1 MPVRNGSTQKTTGA
15 LVLLAGLVATA
26 IIIFWGI
33 SRPPQ
38 CAYDDAYI
46 TYRYADNLRRG
57 LGLVYN
63 PGEWVLGTTTPL
75 FALLL
80 GALGLVVPNLEILGH
95 WLGVLCWIVAV
106 WAAIALLWDAGRPRA
121 ALAAG
126 LLVAVEPSC
135 LPSLGMET
143 HLLIALMLAVA
154 WAWLKGHRL
163 LSALLAA
170 ALLLARQDSALWLLL
185 LGLEVWRRR
194 RLLPWRETTGAI
206 LLALPWFLYAGLR
219 YGSILPNSAL
229 AKLGQNE
236 LMPVGGQEPF
246 LQMLWATGTAGLHP
260 VVEGLSIAALA
271 LGVWVILRSA
281 RSFWWLLAWTVA
293 YVAIYTWLDVASF
306 PWYFVPA
313 LMVFSLI
320 IALGLGSLL
329 GDGRDPTTKQEHGLG
344 RPLLAWLAPSLGGL
358 LLLALLIGRGAQLQA
373 TVGNRGTRSAYEQVG
388 RWLASNTSD
397 QSDVASIEIGI
408 IGYLSQRPIL
418 DTMGL
423 VSPDM
428 AHHQVGWLETLAYGL
443 NAHAP
448 EYAVALPATAW
459 DRIVDQWW
467 FQEQY
472 EAVRQ
477 FDEVTLYR
485 RRPELPSVEMPLQA
499 RYADGF
505 TLEGIRVESW
515 ALQPGIALDVWLP
528 VSVQSAPSTRYLW
541 TLFLMDAQTFERP
554 AATTT
559 EPLEGAYGTHHW
571 QAGDRLLLPLRLEL
585 PDDLLPGA
593 YRLVLIISDL
603 YGMGDLPLAEQPD
616 VPDPEV
622 WLGWF
627 RVGSPDS
634 PTGASDLEARPQHLV
649 WQDGIELV
657 SISLPAEPLT
667 PGSVLPV
674 QFLWTVSLSIDRAQP
689 YERNLSV
696 FVHLIDPQGQIVA
709 QADRL
714 PFDGRWPTPVWQV
727 GESLQD
733 TYQITVPD
741 TLPSGHYGLRFGFY
755 DAAGRLML
763 ADGSADHAF
772 LANAVRIEGL
782 P

>member
-1 MPVRNGSTQKTTGA
+1 MRLRNRSTRKTSEPI
-15 LVLLAGLVATA
+15 VLLAGLVATT
-26 IIIFWGI
+26 IVVIWGM
-33 SRPPQ
+33 SRSPQ

-80 GALGLVVPNLEILGH
+80 GVIGFVVPNLEALGH
-95 WLGVLCWIVAV
+95 WVGILCWIVAV
-106 WAAIALLWDAGRPRA
+106 WAAIALLWEAGRPRA
-121 ALAAG
+121 AFAAG
-126 LLVAVEPSC
+126 LLIAVEPAC

-143 HLLIALMLAVA
+143 HLVVALMLTVA
-154 WAWLKGHRL
+154 WAWLKGHRVL
-163 LSALLAA
+163 TALLAA
-170 ALLLARQDSALWLLL
+170 SLLLARQDSALWLLL
-185 LGLEVWRRR
+185 LGIEVWRRR
-194 RLLPWRETTGAI
+194 GAVPWRETAGAF
-206 LLALPWFLYAGLR
+206 LLTLPWFLYAGLR

-246 LQMLWATGTAGLHP
+246 LQMLWAAGTVGLHP
-260 VVEGLSIAALA
+260 VVVFLSVAALV

-281 RSFWWLLAWTVA
+281 RSFWWLLAWTAA

-313 LMVFSLI
+313 LMVLSLI
-320 IALGLGSLL
+320 MALGLGSLL
-329 GDGRDPTTKQEHGLG
+329 GDGRAPTTKQEHGLR
-344 RPLLAWLAPSLGGL
+344 RPLLAWLAPSLGGVFLLTL
-358 LLLALLIGRGAQLQA
+358 LLGRGAQLQA

-388 RWLASNTSD
+388 RWLAGNTSD

-428 AHHQVGWLETLAYGL
+428 AQHQVGWLETLAYAL

-448 EYAVALPATAW
+448 NYAATLPATAW
-459 DRIVDQWW
+459 DEVVDRWW

-472 EAVRQ
+472 EEVRQ

-485 RRPELPSVEMPLQA
+485 RRPESPSVEIPLQA

-505 TLEGIRVESW
+505 TLEGIQVGSW
-515 ALQPGIALDVWLP
+515 TLQPGTALDVWLP

-541 TLFLMDAQTFERP
+541 TLFLMDAHTYERP

-571 QAGDRLLLPLRLEL
+571 QAGDRLVLPMRLEL
-585 PDDLLPGA
+585 PDVLLPGA

-603 YGMGDLPLAEQPD
+603 YGTGDLPLADQPD
-616 VPDPEV
+616 VPDPEL
-622 WLGWF
+622 WMGWF
-627 RVGSPDS
+627 RVGSPAF
-634 PTGASDLEARPQHLV
+634 PTSASDLEARPQHLV
-649 WQDGIELV
+649 WQDGIELL
-657 SISLPAEPLT
+657 SIGLPTEPLA
-667 PGSVLPV
+667 PGSMLPV
-674 QFLWTVSLSIDRAQP
+674 QFLWTVSPSVERAQP
-689 YERNLSV
+689 YARNLSV
-696 FVHLIDPQGQIVA
+696 FVHLVDPQGEIVA
-709 QADRL
+709 QCDRL
-714 PFDGRWPTPVWQV
+714 PFDGRWPTPIWRAS
-727 GESLQD
+727 ESLQD
-733 TYQITVPD
+733 TCEIAVPD
-741 TLPSGHYGLRFGFY
+741 TLPAGQYGLRFGFY
-755 DAAGRLML
+755 DAAGRLRL
-763 ADGSADHAF
+763 SDGSADYGF
-772 LANAVRIEGL
+772 LADAVRIQDL